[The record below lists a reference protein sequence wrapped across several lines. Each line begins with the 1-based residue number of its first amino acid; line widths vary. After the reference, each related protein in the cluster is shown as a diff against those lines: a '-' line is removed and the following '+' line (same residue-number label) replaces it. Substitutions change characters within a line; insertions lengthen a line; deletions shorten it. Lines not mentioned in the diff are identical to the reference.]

1 MRFFVL
7 GNPENR
13 RVSLFS
19 ESVEASGFGQTH
31 VLSYLDILKTN
42 VLKETDFSESVVRI
56 ESPGENLDVRKRL
69 IARGAA
75 EARKEGFPFIPEEQ
89 VMSLKDPAEL
99 IHTRQW
105 YVGFKALL
113 NDIDRE
119 LKKYSG
125 VSLMNHPSDI
135 ALMFD
140 KRACQ
145 ELLKVQGISVPPFC
159 TDVLTYDHLLETMR
173 ERKWNKVFIK
183 PAHASSASG
192 VIAFRISGEKQQ
204 AVTSVEL
211 KREDNSVRLFN
222 SLKLKT
228 YTDKA
233 DISAII
239 DPVLKENAIVEQWL
253 NKATIG
259 DRYFDLRVLVI
270 AGSAKHMVVRKSKR
284 VITNLHLG
292 NERGS
297 LEELS
302 SALGE
307 EKLAE
312 VRVLAEQAAACFPRS
327 LYCGVDV
334 LVAAD
339 KKSIRVLEVNAFGDL
354 LPNVRYEDKNCYEA
368 EIEALMKEVNR

>member
-13 RVSLFS
+13 RVNLFS
-19 ESVEASGFGQTH
+19 ESVEACGFGEAQ
-31 VLSYLDILKTN
+31 VLSYLDILKITI
-42 VLKETDFSESVVRI
+42 LKKTDFSESVVRI
-56 ESPGENLDVRKRL
+56 ESPGENFEVRKRL
-69 IARGAA
+69 IAKGAA
-75 EARKEGFPFIPEEQ
+75 EAQKEGFPFIPEAQ
-89 VMSLKDPAEL
+89 AMNLKDPAEL

-105 YVGFKALL
+105 YLGFKALL
-113 NDIDRE
+113 NDIDLE
-119 LKKYSG
+119 LKKYPG
-125 VSLMNHPSDI
+125 VLVMNHPSDI
-135 ALMFD
+135 SRMFD
-140 KRACQ
+140 KSECQ
-145 ELLKVQGISVPPFC
+145 RQLKEQGIAVPPFC
-159 TDVLTYDHLLETMR
+159 AYITSYDRLLETMQA
-173 ERKWNKVFIK
+173 RKWNKVFIK

-204 AVTSVEL
+204 AVTSIEL
-211 KREDNSVRLFN
+211 KREGNTVRLFN

-228 YTDKA
+228 YTDKS
-233 DISAII
+233 DIETII
-239 DPVLKENAIVEQWL
+239 DLVLKENAIVEQWL

-270 AGSAKHMVVRKSKR
+270 AGDAKQMVVRKSKR

-302 SALGE
+302 SAIGE

-312 VRVLAEQAAACFPRS
+312 VRALAEQAAACFPAS
-327 LYCGVDV
+327 LYCGIDI
-334 LVAAD
+334 LVGAD
-339 KKSIRVLEVNAFGDL
+339 KKSLRVLEVNAFGDL
-354 LPNVRYEDKNCYEA
+354 LPNVVYENKNCYES